1 MDATISQSNSYKEKT
16 LKEIRQEIIEWQRKK
31 AEEQKRNAGT
41 VVDPPIEPVIQKQ
54 TVKVKELVTVKTLS
68 TEEEVDL
75 YINTLS
81 HKLKQIIKANKQ
93 IEFIE

>member
-1 MDATISQSNSYKEKT
+1 MNGNEKSGRT
-16 LKEIRQEIIEWQRKK
+16 
-31 AEEQKRNAGT
+31 KRNAGT
-41 VVDPPIEPVIQKQ
+41 VVELPIEPVVQKQ

-81 HKLKQIIKANKQ
+81 HKLKEIIKANKQ